1 MPNQAAANS
10 KTSRITLVMLLLC
23 ILQCCTW
30 LSPAW
35 ADSDHELTL
44 GILTIHSK
52 QEMQQEWQPLA
63 NYLSNAL
70 HGHRLRVIFLDHDE
84 MWQALLQRKLDFVL
98 TNASHYI
105 QLREKTKFSGVLA
118 TLVRSEGT
126 VAFKELGGVIFTRAS
141 RNDINRLQDLND
153 KRIACVNDS
162 PGAFG
167 SFQIPMSEFKRAG
180 VKLPRKNLLVITGMP
195 QNTAIQAVLE
205 GKADA
210 GIVRTGV
217 IEKIAR
223 QGKLNLAEL
232 KIINQQKWPH
242 FPFACSTRLFPE
254 WAFVA
259 LPHVEEDTARKV
271 AATLLAAE
279 HGSPVMQSALING
292 FSIPSDYQA
301 AEQMMRE
308 LRLPPFDRS
317 HLVTFS
323 DIWHQYRWWLIGIIT
338 ASSMILLLT
347 LRLVITIS
355 KLHASRSDLEQAR
368 LAADAANQAKSEFL
382 ANMSHEIRTPMNGV
396 IGMTNLLHL
405 TRLTPEQQEYLN
417 NIKTS
422 ADSLLSLINDI
433 LDLSKIEAGKTELE
447 YATFSLRRLINDIC
461 TMQRSR
467 IRKKRLELRTELANN
482 VPDLLYG
489 DQLRVKQIMLNL
501 LNNAIKFTEQGSIT
515 ISVLL
520 LDQASDKVTIR
531 LTISDTGV
539 GISPAAM
546 DKIFAPFTQ
555 ADSSTTRKFGGTGLG
570 LSICRQLSCL
580 MGGRIWAENNVAQ
593 GSKFHLELP
602 FERGSIAPGN
612 TIEKPFSIPHRQGP
626 ALKILVAEDDEINAR
641 LITLMLN
648 KMGHQTAIAEN
659 GKQAAELAQ
668 EGAFD
673 CILMDVHMPVMNG
686 SEAVL
691 AIRRQEENTACH
703 TPVIALTANALRGDR
718 ERYLSEGFDG
728 YLTKPLNIELLS
740 EEITRLSCGTKQA
753 ATGP

>member
-1 MPNQAAANS
+1 MPDPAAVHCHLNRS
-10 KTSRITLVMLLLC
+10 ILLLMLFCMLQWC
-23 ILQCCTW
+23 ISLP
-30 LSPAW
+30 PAW
-35 ADSDHELTL
+35 AEADHELTL

-52 QEMQQEWQPLA
+52 DEMQQEWQPLA
-63 NYLSNAL
+63 AHLSAAL
-70 HGHRLRVIFLDHDE
+70 PGHRLRVIFLDHDE

-126 VAFKELGGVIFTRAS
+126 VALKELGGVVFTRAN
-141 RNDINRLQDLND
+141 RDDINRFKDLKD
-153 KRIACVNDS
+153 KRIACVNES

-167 SFQIPMSEFKRAG
+167 SFHIPMAEFKRAG
-180 VKLPRKNLLVITGMP
+180 IALPRKNQLLVTGMP
-195 QNTAIQAVLE
+195 QDLVVQAVLE

-223 QGKLNLAEL
+223 QGRLNLADL

-242 FPFACSTRLFPE
+242 FPLVCSTRLFPE

-259 LPHVEEDTARKV
+259 LPHVEEDTARRV

-279 HGSPVMQSALING
+279 HGSPVMQSAFIHG
-292 FSIPSDYQA
+292 FSTPADYQA
-301 AEQMMRE
+301 AELMMRE

-317 HLVTFS
+317 HFVTIS
-323 DIWHQYRWWLIGIIT
+323 DIWQQYRWWLIGIIT
-338 ASSMILLLT
+338 ASTMILLLT

-355 KLHASRSDLEQAR
+355 NLNASRRELEQAR
-368 LAADAANQAKSEFL
+368 VAADTANQAKSEFL

-422 ADSLLSLINDI
+422 ADNLLSLMNDI

-447 YATFSLRRLINDIC
+447 YSDFSLRRLVKDVC
-461 TMQRSR
+461 TMQCSR
-467 IRKKRLELRTELANN
+467 IRKKHLELHTRFADDL
-482 VPDLLYG
+482 PDLLHG

-515 ISVLL
+515 ISALL
-520 LDQASDKVTIR
+520 LSQDADKVIIHITV
-531 LTISDTGV
+531 SDTGI
-539 GISPAAM
+539 GITPAAM
-546 DKIFAPFTQ
+546 DTIFDPFTQ
-555 ADSSTTRKFGGTGLG
+555 ADGSTTRRFGGTGLG

-580 MGGRIWAENNVAQ
+580 MGGRIWAESNVGQ
-593 GSKFHLELP
+593 GSNFHLELP
-602 FERGSIAPGN
+602 FGIGSTPPKN
-612 TIEKPFSIPHRQGP
+612 TALEPFSIPTRQGP
-626 ALKILVAEDDEINAR
+626 ALKILIVEDDEINAR
-641 LITLMLN
+641 LITLML
-648 KMGHQTAIAEN
+648 KRMGHQITVAEN
-659 GKQAAELAQ
+659 GKQAVESTR
-668 EGAFD
+668 EEAFD
-673 CILMDVHMPVMNG
+673 CILMDMHMPVMNG
-686 SEAVL
+686 SEAVQ
-691 AIRRQEENTACH
+691 AIRRQEEQTARH

-718 ERYLSEGFDG
+718 ERYLSEGFDS
-728 YLTKPLNIELLS
+728 YLTKPLDVELLV
-740 EEITRLSCGTKQA
+740 EEMTRLSSVSTEQHVS
-753 ATGP
+753 

>member
-1 MPNQAAANS
+1 M
-10 KTSRITLVMLLLC
+10 
-23 ILQCCTW
+23 
-30 LSPAW
+30 
-35 ADSDHELTL
+35 
-44 GILTIHSK
+44 
-52 QEMQQEWQPLA
+52 
-63 NYLSNAL
+63 
-70 HGHRLRVIFLDHDE
+70 
-84 MWQALLQRKLDFVL
+84 L

-105 QLREKTKFSGVLA
+105 QLREKTNFSGVLA
-118 TLVRSEGT
+118 TLVRSEGK
-126 VAFKELGGVIFTRAS
+126 VALKELGGVVFTRANRS
-141 RNDINRLQDLND
+141 DINRFQDLKD

-167 SFQIPMSEFKRAG
+167 SFHIPMSEFKRAG
-180 VKLPRKNLLVITGMP
+180 IALPLKKQLVVTGMP
-195 QNTAIQAVLE
+195 QNLVIQAVLE

-223 QGKLNLAEL
+223 QGRINLADL

-242 FPFACSTRLFPE
+242 FPLACSTRLFPE

-259 LPHVEEDTARKV
+259 LPHVGEDTARRV

-279 HGSPVMQSALING
+279 HGSSVMQSASIHG

-338 ASSMILLLT
+338 ASTMILLLT
-347 LRLVITIS
+347 LRLVVTIS
-355 KLHASRSDLEQAR
+355 KLHASRRELEQAR
-368 LAADAANQAKSEFL
+368 VAADAANQAKSEFL

-396 IGMTNLLHL
+396 IGMTHLLHL
-405 TRLTPEQQEYLN
+405 TPLTPEQQEYLN
-417 NIKTS
+417 NIEAS
-422 ADSLLSLINDI
+422 ADNLLSLINDI

-447 YATFSLRRLINDIC
+447 YSDFSLRRLLKDVC

-467 IRKKRLELRTELANN
+467 IRKKRLELHTKLADDL
-482 VPDLLYG
+482 PDLLHG
-489 DQLRVKQIMLNL
+489 DQLRVKQIILNL

-515 ISVLL
+515 ISALL
-520 LDQASDKVTIR
+520 LSQDADKVTIR
-531 LTISDTGV
+531 MTVSDTGIGV
-539 GISPAAM
+539 TPAAM
-546 DKIFAPFTQ
+546 DKIFAPFIQ

-580 MGGRIWAENNVAQ
+580 MGGRIWAESSVGQ
-593 GSKFHLELP
+593 GSNFHLELP
-602 FERGSIAPGN
+602 FKIGSTPPKN
-612 TIEKPFSIPHRQGP
+612 TTQEPFSIPIRQGP
-626 ALKILVAEDDEINAR
+626 SLKILIAEDDEINAR
-641 LITLMLN
+641 LITLMLK
-648 KMGHQTAIAEN
+648 KMGHQTTIAEN
-659 GKQAAELAQ
+659 GKLAV
-668 EGAFD
+668 EYTREEAFD

-691 AIRRQEENTACH
+691 AIRREEEKAERH

-728 YLTKPLNIELLS
+728 YLTKPLSITQLT
-740 EEITRLSCGTKQA
+740 EEMTRLSY
-753 ATGP
+753 

>member
-1 MPNQAAANS
+1 MPNQAVVHCHPNRS
-10 KTSRITLVMLLLC
+10 MLLLMLFC
-23 ILQCCTW
+23 MLQCCIC
-30 LSPAW
+30 LPPVW
-35 ADSDHELTL
+35 ANSDHELTL
-44 GILTIHSK
+44 GILAIHSK
-52 QEMQQEWQPLA
+52 DEMQKEWQPLA
-63 NYLSNAL
+63 AHLSAAL
-70 HGHRLRVIFLDHDE
+70 PGHRLRVIFLDHDE

-105 QLREKTKFSGVLA
+105 QLREKTNFSGVLA
-118 TLVRSEGT
+118 TLVRSEGK
-126 VAFKELGGVIFTRAS
+126 VALKELGGVVFTRANRS
-141 RNDINRLQDLND
+141 DINRFQDLKD
-153 KRIACVNDS
+153 KQIACVNDS

-167 SFQIPMSEFKRAG
+167 SFHIPMSEFKRAG
-180 VKLPRKNLLVITGMP
+180 IALPLKKQLVVTGMP
-195 QNTAIQAVLE
+195 QNLVIQAVLE

-223 QGKLNLAEL
+223 QGRVNLADL

-242 FPFACSTRLFPE
+242 FPLACSTRLFPE

-259 LPHVEEDTARKV
+259 LPHVGEDTARRV

-279 HGSPVMQSALING
+279 HGSSVMQSASIHG

-338 ASSMILLLT
+338 ASTMILLLT
-347 LRLVITIS
+347 LRLVVTIS
-355 KLHASRSDLEQAR
+355 KLHASRRELEQAR
-368 LAADAANQAKSEFL
+368 VAADAANQAKSEFL

-396 IGMTNLLHL
+396 IGMTHLLHL
-405 TRLTPEQQEYLN
+405 TPLTPEQQEYLN
-417 NIKTS
+417 NIEAS
-422 ADSLLSLINDI
+422 ADNLLSLINDI

-447 YATFSLRRLINDIC
+447 YSDFSLRRLLKDVC

-467 IRKKRLELRTELANN
+467 IRKKRLELHTKLADDL
-482 VPDLLYG
+482 PDLLHG
-489 DQLRVKQIMLNL
+489 DQLRVKQIILNL

-515 ISVLL
+515 ISALL
-520 LDQASDKVTIR
+520 LSQDADKVTIR
-531 LTISDTGV
+531 MTVSDTGIGV
-539 GISPAAM
+539 TPAAM
-546 DKIFAPFTQ
+546 DKIFAPFIQ

-580 MGGRIWAENNVAQ
+580 MGGRIWAESSVGQ
-593 GSKFHLELP
+593 GSNFHLELP
-602 FERGSIAPGN
+602 FGIGRTLPKN
-612 TIEKPFSIPHRQGP
+612 TALEPFSIPIRQGP
-626 ALKILVAEDDEINAR
+626 SLKILIAEDDEINAR
-641 LITLMLN
+641 LITLMLK
-648 KMGHQTAIAEN
+648 KMGHQTTIAEN
-659 GKQAAELAQ
+659 GKLAV
-668 EGAFD
+668 EYTREEAFD

-691 AIRRQEENTACH
+691 AIRREEDKTERH

-728 YLTKPLNIELLS
+728 YLTKPLSITQLT
-740 EEITRLSCGTKQA
+740 EEMTRLSYGA
-753 ATGP
+753 AERQER